1 MEVPMPELRHDPLQ
15 KRWIIIATERA
26 LRPTD
31 FQTTE
36 EPKKENTCPFCVGNE
51 SMTPP
56 EILAYRDK
64 NTKPDSPGWTVR
76 VISNKFPA
84 LRIDVDLDRRG
95 VGLYDVMNGVGAHEV
110 VIETTEHSL
119 TMADLDHE
127 GIVQVLTAYRE
138 RIIDLKR
145 DDRFRYILIFK
156 NHGLAAGA
164 SLSHSH
170 TQLIA
175 TPITPRTVAIELD
188 TSREH
193 YREKERC
200 LMCDLIQQETVFP
213 DRIIRDDGHYV
224 ILSPFASRFPFEC
237 WVVPKVHCHAF
248 ESTTDDELHHL
259 ADTMKDILSRLK
271 KCLNDPPYNF
281 ILHTSPNTEA
291 KPMRPNYWQTVEFDY
306 HWHFEIMPRLTRVA
320 GFEWGSGFYINPV
333 PPEDAAKYLR
343 EVATVTS

>member
-1 MEVPMPELRHDPLQ
+1 MPELRHDPLQ

-26 LRPTD
+26 MRPTD
-31 FQTTE
+31 FEVCE
-36 EPKKENTCPFCVGNE
+36 EPQKENTCPFCEGNE

-56 EILAYRDK
+56 EILAYRDEGTQP
-64 NTKPDSPGWTVR
+64 NEPGWTVR

-84 LRIDVDLDRRG
+84 LRIDGDLDRRG
-95 VGLYDVMNGVGAHEV
+95 LGLYDAMNGVGAHEV
-110 VIETTEHSL
+110 IIETTEHTL
-119 TMADLDHE
+119 TTADFDHDQMIRVLTIYRDRIADL
-127 GIVQVLTAYRE
+127 
-138 RIIDLKR
+138 KK

-156 NHGLAAGA
+156 NHGEAAGA

-175 TPITPRTVAIELD
+175 TPVTPRTVAIELE
-188 TSREH
+188 TSKEH

-237 WVVPKVHCHAF
+237 WVVPKVHKHAF
-248 ESTTDDELHHL
+248 ETTTDEELSFL
-259 ADTMKDILSRLK
+259 AETMKDILSRLK
-271 KCLNDPPYNF
+271 ICLNDPPYNF

-291 KPMRPNYWQTVEFDY
+291 KPKRPMYWQTVEFDY
-306 HWHFEIMPRLTRVA
+306 HWHFEIIPRLTRVA
-320 GFEWGSGFYINPV
+320 GFEWGSGFYINPM
-333 PPEDAAKYLR
+333 PPEEAARYLSQ
-343 EVATVTS
+343 AAPKSS